1 MGYLIGL
8 VVVLALVWLLLVR
21 PQRRRQVRHAELL
34 SQIEVGDEV
43 LTAGGLY
50 GRVRAVA
57 DEQVTLEIAPGT
69 EVKVDKR
76 SIAGVVEEPEPETIS
91 GDES

>member
-1 MGYLIGL
+1 
-8 VVVLALVWLLLVR
+8 
-21 PQRRRQVRHAELL
+21 VRHAELL